1 MSKFYPS
8 KPRQNSAK
16 PTDWKTILN
25 NANAN
30 LNLDLSS
37 PVKFNDSAVNAC
49 FDKWQ
54 KRFTDEWVNPIAN
67 IGAGNAITQ
76 YTEFINKR
84 ISYAESAF
92 LANDTII
99 NNAISKIANEIFRKG
114 GKIVLENVEQ
124 ENETE
129 YIKALEKRLDK
140 LDFFSVLHKAV
151 TTTLTYGG
159 ALIYIDTNL
168 SQNTSLADP
177 IYFKRDLITS
187 ETITNLRVIE
197 PYLCGAVDVNSSNP
211 LNVDFMQP
219 NKWYVSGAGVLDKSR
234 VVPLTFFS
242 APDMLKP
249 LYNYFGISLPQF
261 MRDYIKIADGA
272 RQALG
277 DIFVR
282 FRTTILKTDL
292 SKISAQEAMDRVA
305 AINKLRN
312 NLGTLLLTS
321 DEEYIE
327 SVTNLTNLDKLLAQ
341 MQENIAVSARMP
353 AVKLLGLTPSG
364 FNATGDF
371 DLKSY
376 YDEIM
381 SYQNGIIKPVI
392 ESFLRIFA
400 LELRLDI
407 YPKYEFENLNGE
419 NALNQA
425 QINTAESAMV
435 ANLIQSGIITQEQ
448 GFNYLQGKKIIDK
461 GENFDESADDFDGEF
476 NNNVHVQDGF
486 FRDWVKDT
494 NKNFSENAMY
504 DLERNKRPLS
514 FFTKTDI
521 LYFEKLLNLKKNS
534 IDRQTFYDFLKDK
547 GKVIETNKNSEFFN
561 EHTWHHLGNRAEPY
575 YFYSVENAL
584 ENSNKGDI
592 KKYFSGYDGDFSEK
606 DNIKEKMSNFLK
618 ENLENDLHRVNRD
631 YPAKENEFKSMDDDE
646 LNGDKRIL
654 KLNLANLKREKT
666 SLEYKHKIY
675 NESQEIISAND
686 NIKDDTITSYK
697 RKINKLGQD
706 LQLSG
711 EWKEGDHPRDDD
723 EKFKAK

>member
-461 GENFDESADDFDGEF
+461 GEEFDESADDFAGEF
-476 NNNVHVQDGF
+476 DF
-486 FRDWVKDT
+486 EDEKK
-494 NKNFSENAMY
+494 NKNLAMV
-504 DLERNKRPLS
+504 
-514 FFTKTDI
+514 
-521 LYFEKLLNLKKNS
+521 
-534 IDRQTFYDFLKDK
+534 FLDY
-547 GKVIETNKNSEFFN
+547 KNSEF
-561 EHTWHHLGNRAEPY
+561 
-575 YFYSVENAL
+575 ENVSQAQ
-584 ENSNKGDI
+584 
-592 KKYFSGYDGDFSEK
+592 K
-606 DNIKEKMSNFLK
+606 D
-618 ENLENDLHRVNRD
+618 
-631 YPAKENEFKSMDDDE
+631 
-646 LNGDKRIL
+646 
-654 KLNLANLKREKT
+654 
-666 SLEYKHKIY
+666 
-675 NESQEIISAND
+675 
-686 NIKDDTITSYK
+686 
-697 RKINKLGQD
+697 
-706 LQLSG
+706 
-711 EWKEGDHPRDDD
+711 
-723 EKFKAK
+723 

>member
-1 MSKFYPS
+1 MRAPVCKKSLQGQRMSKFYPS
-8 KPRQNSAK
+8 KPRQNNAK
-16 PTDWKTILN
+16 PTDWKAISN

-54 KRFTDEWVNPIAN
+54 KRFTDEWVNPMAN

-92 LANDTII
+92 LANDAII

-124 ENETE
+124 ESETE
-129 YIKALEKRLDK
+129 IIKALEKRLDK

-151 TTTLTYGG
+151 VTTLTYGG

-168 SQNTSLADP
+168 NQNTSLADP
-177 IYFKRDLITS
+177 IYFKKDLITS

-197 PYLCGAVDVNSSNP
+197 PYLCGAVEVNSSNP
-211 LNVDFMQP
+211 LNADFMQP

-234 VVPLTFFS
+234 IVPLTFFS

-312 NLGTLLLTS
+312 NLGTLLLTN

-327 SVTNLTNLDKLLAQ
+327 SITNLTNLDKLLAQ

-400 LELRLDI
+400 LELKLDI
-407 YPKYEFENLNGE
+407 YPKFEFENLNSE

-425 QINTAESAMV
+425 QINTSESAMV
-435 ANLIQSGIITQEQ
+435 ASLIQSGIITQEQ
-448 GFNYLQGKKIIDK
+448 AFNYLQGKKIIDK
-461 GENFDESADDFDGEF
+461 GENFNEGEF
-476 NNNVHVQDGF
+476 
-486 FRDWVKDT
+486 
-494 NKNFSENAMY
+494 EN
-504 DLERNKRPLS
+504 D
-514 FFTKTDI
+514 
-521 LYFEKLLNLKKNS
+521 
-534 IDRQTFYDFLKDK
+534 
-547 GKVIETNKNSEFFN
+547 
-561 EHTWHHLGNRAEPY
+561 
-575 YFYSVENAL
+575 
-584 ENSNKGDI
+584 
-592 KKYFSGYDGDFSEK
+592 DFSE
-606 DNIKEKMSNFLK
+606 F
-618 ENLENDLHRVNRD
+618 
-631 YPAKENEFKSMDDDE
+631 ENEPQ
-646 LNGDKRIL
+646 G
-654 KLNLANLKREKT
+654 
-666 SLEYKHKIY
+666 
-675 NESQEIISAND
+675 
-686 NIKDDTITSYK
+686 
-697 RKINKLGQD
+697 
-706 LQLSG
+706 
-711 EWKEGDHPRDDD
+711 
-723 EKFKAK
+723 